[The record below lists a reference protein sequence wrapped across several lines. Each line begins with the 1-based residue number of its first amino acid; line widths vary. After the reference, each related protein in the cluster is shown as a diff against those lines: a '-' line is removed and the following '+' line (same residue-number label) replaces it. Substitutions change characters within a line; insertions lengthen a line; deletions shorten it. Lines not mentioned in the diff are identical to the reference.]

1 MDNNIL
7 KILQDSPVMVPR
19 ILLNN
24 YRKLNINEEE
34 LIVIML
40 IISLGGTIEYNPD
53 VFVKELGMDKQ
64 EVMSIIIRLIG
75 KNVLSIEIV
84 KNGRKSEEYL
94 SLSLLYNK
102 LLNIVKD
109 VSEEYNVKI
118 NSSIFNVF
126 EEELGRLLSPM
137 EIEKIKEWVNTY
149 KNDDL
154 IISAL
159 NEAVLN
165 GVNNLRYID
174 AILNEWNKKGYKNKE
189 DILKDKSNYRN
200 RKSSNNIID
209 TDLHW
214 LNDD

>member
-64 EVMSIIIRLIG
+64 EVMSIISRLIG
-75 KNVLSIEIV
+75 KNILSIEIV
-84 KNGRKSEEYL
+84 KNGRKSEEHL
-94 SLSLLYNK
+94 SLSLLYDK

-109 VSEEYNVKI
+109 VSEEDNIKI

-165 GVNNLRYID
+165 GVNNLRYMD

-189 DILKDKSNYRN
+189 DILKDKSNYRKK
-200 RKSSNNIID
+200 KSSNIID
-209 TDLHW
+209 TDLDW

>member
-40 IISLGGTIEYNPD
+40 IISLGSSIEYNPD
-53 VFVKELGMDKQ
+53 VFVRELGMDKP
-64 EVMSIIIRLIG
+64 EVMSIISRLIG
-75 KNVLSIEIV
+75 KNILSIEIV

-94 SLSLLYNK
+94 SLSLLYDK

-109 VSEEYNVKI
+109 VSEEDKVKI

-154 IISAL
+154 IVSAL

-165 GVNNLRYID
+165 GVSNLRYID
-174 AILNEWNKKGYKNKE
+174 AILNEWSKKGYKNKE
-189 DILKDKSNYRN
+189 DILKDKSNYRKK
-200 RKSSNNIID
+200 KSSTIID
-209 TDLHW
+209 TDMDW

>member
-1 MDNNIL
+1 
-7 KILQDSPVMVPR
+7 
-19 ILLNN
+19 
-24 YRKLNINEEE
+24 
-34 LIVIML
+34 ML
-40 IISLGGTIEYNPD
+40 IISLGSTIEYNPD

-64 EVMSIIIRLIG
+64 EVMSIISRLIG
-75 KNVLSIEIV
+75 KNILSIEIV
-84 KNGRKSEEYL
+84 KNGRKSEEHL
-94 SLSLLYNK
+94 SLSLLYDK

-109 VSEEYNVKI
+109 VSEEDNIKI

-189 DILKDKSNYRN
+189 DILKDKSNYRKK
-200 RKSSNNIID
+200 KSSNIID
-209 TDLHW
+209 TDLDW